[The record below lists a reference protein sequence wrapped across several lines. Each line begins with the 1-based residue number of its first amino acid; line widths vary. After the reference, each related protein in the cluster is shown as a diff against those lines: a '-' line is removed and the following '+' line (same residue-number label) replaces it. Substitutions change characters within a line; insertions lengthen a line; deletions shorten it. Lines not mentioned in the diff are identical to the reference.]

1 MCSVCFFCTK
11 KECYDC
17 LADNKTSYIHLSF
30 FADFQPVKSLYTKM
44 LFFLNYFSY

>member
-1 MCSVCFFCTK
+1 MCSVCFFVQK
-11 KECYDC
+11 KNAMTVF
-17 LADNKTSYIHLSF
+17 ADNKTSYIHLSF